1 METDMDDE
9 IEKVGTGFRQVGG
22 WKEFQILALA
32 DFLPDHNKYS
42 PNAYVSRAISSGQ
55 DETRIDCGPEIFATQ
70 EDAMRKAFSCARAWI
85 DNLKIISP

>member
-70 EDAMRKAFSCARAWI
+70 EGMQRHGGPCRATF
-85 DNLKIISP
+85 LPPVRALLL